1 MILYTLNRGG
11 RMSKKEKHGSIN
23 EIFMN
28 IGKKQEE
35 IIESYTEDNTDNNL
49 SHDDKEQYEE
59 YEEFTSFDDDD
70 NDDEYDNID
79 LDEEYEDEFD
89 NKETFSPI
97 YKYLGVIIVIGM
109 ILVLDFMCG
118 LKLGIGPIFAIP
130 LKTYDDGG
138 TIEYYGLGYKVIKYN
153 QIQGRRDK
161 EIGSWS
167 LKYNSNPITIQDI
180 DFAISMKDDKNNTIE
195 KYNNKFVRLIT
206 TLQKNDTSNKELIFG
221 FYDDKQEFEIELI
234 CKNKEIQNNNIT
246 LEIGKETT
254 ILGKLSYDKNKKFY
268 IKNCF
273 IEQ

>member
-1 MILYTLNRGG
+1 
-11 RMSKKEKHGSIN
+11 MSKKEKHGSIN

-35 IIESYTEDNTDNNL
+35 ILDSYNEDDIDNDIEQEDKLEN
-49 SHDDKEQYEE
+49 EE

-70 NDDEYDNID
+70 NEYENNNLDEY
-79 LDEEYEDEFD
+79 DEEYEDEFD
-89 NKETFSPI
+89 NKESFSPI
-97 YKYLGVIIVIGM
+97 YKYLGVVLVIAV
-109 ILVLDFMCG
+109 ILGLDFLCG
-118 LKLGIGPIFAIP
+118 LKLGIGPIFALP
-130 LKTYDDGG
+130 LKTYEDGG

-180 DFAISMKDDKNNTIE
+180 DFAISMKDNKNNTIE
-195 KYNNKFVRLIT
+195 KYNNKFVRIIT
-206 TLQKNDTSNKELIFG
+206 TLQKNDSSSKELIFG
-221 FYDDKQEFEIELI
+221 FYDDKQEYDIEFI
-234 CKNKEIQNNNIT
+234 CKNKDIQSNNIT

-254 ILGKLSYDKNKKFY
+254 ILGKISYDKNKRFY

>member
-1 MILYTLNRGG
+1 
-11 RMSKKEKHGSIN
+11 MSKKENRGSIN

-35 IIESYTEDNTDNNL
+35 ILESYNEEDTDNNIEL
-49 SHDDKEQYEE
+49 DDKEENEE

-70 NDDEYDNID
+70 DDEYDNIVLED
-79 LDEEYEDEFD
+79 DEYEDEFD
-89 NKETFSPI
+89 NKETFSPM
-97 YKYLGVIIVIGM
+97 YKYLGVVIVILV
-109 ILVLDFMCG
+109 ILVLDFLCG
-118 LKLGIGPIFAIP
+118 LKLGIGPIFSIP

-180 DFAISMKDDKNNTIE
+180 DFAISMKEDKNSTIK
-195 KYNNKFVRLIT
+195 KYNNKFARIIT

-221 FYDDKQEFEIELI
+221 FYDDKQEYEIELI
-234 CKNKEIQNNNIT
+234 CKNKDIRSDNIT

>member
-1 MILYTLNRGG
+1 
-11 RMSKKEKHGSIN
+11 MSKKEKHGSIN

-35 IIESYTEDNTDNNL
+35 ILESYNEENIDNNIEQN
-49 SHDDKEQYEE
+49 DKEGNEE
-59 YEEFTSFDDDD
+59 YEEFTTFDD
-70 NDDEYDNID
+70 DDEYDNINLD
-79 LDEEYEDEFD
+79 EDDEEYEEKYN
-89 NKETFSPI
+89 NKESFSPI
-97 YKYLGVIIVIGM
+97 YKYLGVVIVIGV
-109 ILVLDFMCG
+109 ILAFDFLCG
-118 LKLGIGPIFAIP
+118 LKLGIGPIFALP
-130 LKTYDDGG
+130 LKTYEDGG
-138 TIEYYGLGYKVIKYN
+138 TIEYYGVGYKVIKYN

-180 DFAISMKDDKNNTIE
+180 DFAISMKDNKNKTIE
-195 KYNNKFVRLIT
+195 KYNNKFVRIIT

-221 FYDDKQEFEIELI
+221 FYDDKQEYEIELI
-234 CKNKEIQNNNIT
+234 CKNKDIQSNNIT